1 MKNSKGIFLFH
12 RDLRIIDNVGLLAA
26 AASCDHLLLC
36 FIFTPEQISPQK
48 NTYRSKRA
56 LQFMMES
63 LAELEEHIQHS
74 MNHFVGSKESTPHI
88 AGGVTLTYF
97 YGDTV
102 QVLRQLIRTTGAT
115 AVHFNRDYTPYAHQ
129 RDDQILSLCE
139 KLSAECC
146 MHEDYYLHVPGTI
159 TPGPDNIHSRPA
171 ISNVSSASLRK
182 PLEDTYRK
190 FTPFYERCMA
200 HHRMVAPSRTRIL
213 PNTLPLALPKE
224 VSLASRTSWKDM
236 YIRLFGQTDF
246 NANSATDLAVNLAVR
261 GGGRMQG
268 LAHLKKAIIRRA
280 HAHYAERRDDFT
292 YETTY
297 LSAYLKFGCVSVRE
311 VYHTF
316 CSYYGTRHELVRQL
330 IWREFFAHI
339 LAAHPEVLHHSSAPD
354 RLNLRLDAIRWRR
367 APTQLQR
374 WKEGR
379 TGFPLVDA
387 CMRQLN
393 ETGYM
398 HNRGRMVVAYFLI
411 KLLLI
416 DWREGERYF
425 AQQLVDY
432 DVASNNGNWAGILGR
447 GVYQMPYFRVMN
459 PWLQSSQYD
468 SRGEFIRRWVPELAD
483 VPPRDL
489 HRWHLVCGLDAY
501 KHVKYPA
508 PMIDYDTQKTQFV
521 HLYTA
526 TYLR

>member
-1 MKNSKGIFLFH
+1 MKHAKGIFLFH
-12 RDLRIIDNVGLLAA
+12 RDLRIIDNVGLQAA

-48 NTYRSKRA
+48 NAYRSKRA
-56 LQFMMES
+56 LRFMMES

-74 MNHFVGSKESTPHI
+74 MHI
-88 AGGVTLTYF
+88 TLTYF

-102 QVLRQLIRTTGAT
+102 QVLRQLIHTTGAT
-115 AVHFNRDYTPYAHQ
+115 AVHFNRDYTPYARQ
-129 RDDQILSLCE
+129 RDDQIQSLCG
-139 KLSAECC
+139 KLSAECY

-159 TPGPDNIHSRPA
+159 TPDKDKDVDTYTSF
-171 ISNVSSASLRK
+171 SVSSTKSNDLRSS
-182 PLEDTYRK
+182 DVGSYRK
-190 FTPFYERCMA
+190 FTPFYEKCMA
-200 HHRMVAPSRTRIL
+200 RHRMVAPSRTRIL
-213 PNTLPLALPKE
+213 PKTLHLALPTE
-224 VSLASRTSWKDM
+224 GAVSVSRTSWKNM
-236 YIRLFGQTDF
+236 YIRLFGKKGF
-246 NANSATDLAVNLAVR
+246 STDLAANLAANLTANLAVQ
-261 GGGRMQG
+261 GGRIPG
-268 LAHLKKAIIRRA
+268 LAQLKKAILRRA
-280 HAHYAERRDDFT
+280 HTHYAERRDDFT

-316 CSYYGTRHELVRQL
+316 CSYYGTSHELVRQL

-339 LAAHPEVLHHSSAPD
+339 LAAHPEVLLHSGESD

-432 DVASNNGNWAGILGR
+432 DVASNNGNWAAILGR
-447 GVYQMPYFRVMN
+447 GVYQMPFFRVMN

-489 HRWHLVCGLDAY
+489 HQWHVVYHLDAY
-501 KHVKYPA
+501 KHIKYPA
-508 PMIDYDTQKTQFV
+508 PMIDYDTQKTRFV
-521 HLYTA
+521 QLYKD
-526 TYLR
+526 TYLK

>member
-1 MKNSKGIFLFH
+1 MKHAKGIFLFH
-12 RDLRIIDNVGLLAA
+12 RDLRIIDNVGLQAA

-56 LQFMMES
+56 LRFMMES

-74 MNHFVGSKESTPHI
+74 M
-88 AGGVTLTYF
+88 AGGTTLTYF

-102 QVLRQLIRTTGAT
+102 QILRQLIRTTGAT
-115 AVHFNRDYTPYAHQ
+115 AVHFNRDYTPYARE
-129 RDDQILSLCE
+129 RDDQIQSLCE
-139 KLSAECC
+139 KLSAECY

-159 TPGPDNIHSRPA
+159 TPDKDKD
-171 ISNVSSASLRK
+171 V
-182 PLEDTYRK
+182 YRK
-190 FTPFYERCMA
+190 FTPFYEKCMA
-200 HHRMVAPSRTRIL
+200 YHRAVAPSRTRIL
-213 PNTLPLALPKE
+213 PKILLPLAVPTE
-224 VSLASRTSWKDM
+224 GAASGSRTSWKDM
-236 YIRLFGQTDF
+236 YIRLFDQKGF
-246 NANSATDLAVNLAVR
+246 STDLAANLAVQ
-261 GGGRMQG
+261 GGRIQG
-268 LAHLKKAIIRRA
+268 LAHLKKAILRRV
-280 HAHYAERRDDFT
+280 HTHYAERRDDFT

-297 LSAYLKFGCVSVRE
+297 LSAYLKFGCVSIRE

-316 CSYYGTRHELVRQL
+316 CSYYGTSHELVRQL

-339 LAAHPEVLHHSSAPD
+339 LAVHPEVLLHSGESD

-432 DVASNNGNWAGILGR
+432 DVASNNGNWAAILGR
-447 GVYQMPYFRVMN
+447 GVYQMPFFRVMN

-489 HRWHLVCGLDAY
+489 HQWHMVYHLDAY
-501 KHVKYPA
+501 KHIKYPA
-508 PMIDYDTQKTQFV
+508 PMIDYDTQKTRFV
-521 HLYTA
+521 QLYKA
-526 TYLR
+526 TYLK